1 MTFDTYQTPEEWNRQ
16 ILAVAKKYAAAPA
29 GWFFAGGQ
37 PGAGKTHI
45 CTAIL
50 QELSLRYPVR
60 YMLWRDESAWIK
72 ASLNEPEGVALMSE
86 LKSVPVLYIDDLF
99 KGAERPTQGDLNLAF
114 ELINYRYNDESL
126 YTIISTEKLLDDLI
140 RIDEAIGSRI
150 AERSKGHRI
159 QLKPDPSRNWRTK

>member
-1 MTFDTYQTPEEWNRQ
+1 
-16 ILAVAKKYAAAPA
+16 
-29 GWFFAGGQ
+29 
-37 PGAGKTHI
+37 
-45 CTAIL
+45 
-50 QELSLRYPVR
+50 
-60 YMLWRDESAWIK
+60 
-72 ASLNEPEGVALMSE
+72 MSE

-99 KGAERPTQGDLNLAF
+99 KGAETPTQGDLNIAF
-114 ELINYRYNDESL
+114 ELLNHRYNNDSL